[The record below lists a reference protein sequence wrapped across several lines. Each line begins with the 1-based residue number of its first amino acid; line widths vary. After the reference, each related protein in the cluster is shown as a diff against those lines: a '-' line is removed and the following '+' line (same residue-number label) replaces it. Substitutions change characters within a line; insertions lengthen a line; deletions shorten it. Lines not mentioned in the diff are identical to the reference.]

1 MSANDLYLNANAI
14 PARKGIIYVDIIGP
28 ARKGIINV
36 DIIGPRKGK
45 A

>member
-1 MSANDLYLNANAI
+1 MPS
-14 PARKGIIYVDIIGP
+14 RKGIINVDIIGP
-28 ARKGIINV
+28 ARRKNASAPRLSHKGIINV